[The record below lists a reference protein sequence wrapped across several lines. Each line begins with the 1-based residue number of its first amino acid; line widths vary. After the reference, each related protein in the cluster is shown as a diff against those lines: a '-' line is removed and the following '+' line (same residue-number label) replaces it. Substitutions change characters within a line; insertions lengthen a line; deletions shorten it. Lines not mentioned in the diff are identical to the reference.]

1 MDPSEFHAPGAGKVV
16 SSPEGYAAF
25 VPAPLP
31 PRVTYTKELVL
42 ALSRADAALGEL
54 SGVGGELPDPQLL
67 DASFKRQEALCSSRI
82 EGAAVEPLRPLPR
95 PGRRRAPERAPRPP
109 A

>member
-31 PRVTYTKELVL
+31 PRFTYTKDLVL

-54 SGVGGELPDPQLL
+54 SGVGGQLPDPQLL

-82 EGAAVEPLRPLPR
+82 EGAEVSLSDPVSYTHLRAHETDSYLVCR
-95 PGRRRAPERAPRPP
+95 
-109 A
+109 